1 MLENYTVIDL
11 EMTGLNV
18 KTDAIIET
26 GAVRV
31 RGGEIADTYSALLFT
46 GRMLPERITELTG
59 ITAEMVRRRT
69 GAGGGDGRI
78 FCVCGGGYPRRTE
91 YYV

>member
-1 MLENYTVIDL
+1 MLEDYTVIDL

-31 RGGEIADTYSALLFT
+31 RGGEIADTYSALIFT
-46 GRMLPERITELTG
+46 GRRPG
-59 ITAEMVRRRT
+59 ADHGADGDHPGDGARRT
-69 GAGGGDGRI
+69 GAGGGDGGI
-78 FCVCGGGYPRRTE
+78 FCVCGGGYPRRAE
-91 YYV
+91 YYF